1 MGADEMAPWGKV
13 PVTKADDLNLIFR
26 TQAVEEKELT
36 PTNDHLSPQVH
47 QGVCVCVCAH
57 IPKQKLISVI

>member
-47 QGVCVCVCAH
+47 QGVCVCAH